1 MCCHAMATTPQ
12 KGEQFHSF
20 LISTFSLS
28 PFSLQTMGVV
38 KNTIKAGDGVRF
50 PKRGQ
55 TLKKNGKVFD
65 SSIGGDPF
73 ETVIGVGD
81 VIRGWD
87 EGVPL
92 LSVGEK
98 ATLDIT
104 SDYAYGEEGADDDI
118 PPNSDLIFEV
128 ELVAIIG

>member
-1 MCCHAMATTPQ
+1 
-12 KGEQFHSF
+12 
-20 LISTFSLS
+20 
-28 PFSLQTMGVV
+28 MGVV

-55 TLKKNGKVFD
+55 TVIIHYTGKLKKNGKVFD